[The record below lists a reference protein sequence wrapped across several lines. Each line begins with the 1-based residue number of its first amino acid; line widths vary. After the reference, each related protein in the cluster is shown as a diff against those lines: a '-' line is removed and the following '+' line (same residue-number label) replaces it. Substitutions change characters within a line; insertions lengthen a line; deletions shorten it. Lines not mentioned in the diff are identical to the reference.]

1 MRTKRKL
8 DIEINQEVNDII
20 TAVQNDTKSRYLDI
34 QLFNNGVVVDLTEH
48 KVRVYGFKA
57 DKKNF
62 WNDCKIEDAEN
73 GRILL
78 ELTTQMLAL
87 ADVIHLQIKIYNNE
101 ETEILS
107 TQIFKVWGTKDLFNN
122 EAVESSNEYGSV
134 VNLFQDVFEVRM
146 QIKEIL
152 DKIGEPGSKGEELQK
167 KTLFEQM
174 EWLIDFSQKNSVGSL
189 GEKIDEIKTRIDV
202 STTDWRIL
210 KKLKIKNWNTGLKT
224 QSKIEILTVNGAGS
238 LIMCPFSF
246 EISGAATVGDL
257 LTIVIEIDEKKI
269 LNLKLQ
275 NSQTNLSQYKSVTGI
290 MNPTVYNRMFE
301 NESKELMKLISFQ
314 SSSFTYPTELKFYP
328 YNNGNTENNI
338 YNLTDKEQKVNI
350 TTGPVSLYTGTTYI
364 CELGYALITTPL
376 KFNKSL
382 KVYFENSNVNIAG
395 YQAYNTII
403 YTLDE

>member
-78 ELTTQMLAL
+78 ELTNQILAL
-87 ADVIHLQIKIYNNE
+87 ADVVHLQLKIYNNE

-152 DKIGEPGSKGEELQK
+152 DKIGEPGAKGEELQK

-174 EWLIDFSQKNSVGSL
+174 EWLIDFNQKNSVGSL
-189 GEKIDEIKTRIDV
+189 GEKIDSIIDRDIKKNWT
-202 STTDWRIL
+202 SL
-210 KKLKIKNWNTGLKT
+210 PNLKIIQRSFESKNYTP
-224 QSKIEILTVNGAGS
+224 IEINGAGK
-238 LIMCPFSF
+238 LIMAVMNTNSISINGDQSYKIIVDDEVLFDAEITFDKSSF
-246 EISGAATVGDL
+246 DSVKKNRSSCQWGIVNTYISNL
-257 LTIVIEIDEKKI
+257 LTTLEERNDII
-269 LNLKLQ
+269 N
-275 NSQTNLSQYKSVTGI
+275 
-290 MNPTVYNRMFE
+290 
-301 NESKELMKLISFQ
+301 
-314 SSSFTYPTELKFYP
+314 
-328 YNNGNTENNI
+328 
-338 YNLTDKEQKVNI
+338 
-350 TTGPVSLYTGTTYI
+350 YT
-364 CELGYALITTPL
+364 
-376 KFNKSL
+376 FKSL
-382 KVYFENSNVNIAG
+382 KTFYINSIHFPILQEFIPNESAQLALKSAKVKRNATNNPLSGEYFAFFLPVRCLIDEPISFKKNFKIET
-395 YQAYNTII
+395 YNTNKFPNTTTTTCSLQLI
-403 YTLDE
+403 YSLDE

>member
-34 QLFNNGVVVDLTEH
+34 QLFNNGVVVDLTDH

-62 WNDCKIEDAEN
+62 WNDCKIEEATT

-189 GEKIDEIKTRIDV
+189 GEKIEEIIPKIYAENCYDYTMPSLSELNLNQEKVLFSLSGKGELLHAFIYPQFAGDSTRYDTPLLKFKLIVDDKILINARVIYNYRSANERFGFFSKTNLFFKLAGNTNGLSYYKDKYSSVSYIPYMFQNSSEVQSYEEVSIWPQQLIDFDELEKEVVIPT
-202 STTDWRIL
+202 IL
-210 KKLKIKNWNTGLKT
+210 APNLYWP
-224 QSKIEILTVNGAGS
+224 S
-238 LIMCPFSF
+238 
-246 EISGAATVGDL
+246 ISGVINETPIKFSKNIKMSITLLDKKGLASSNSIVGKML
-257 LTIVIEIDEKKI
+257 YK
-269 LNLKLQ
+269 LN
-275 NSQTNLSQYKSVTGI
+275 
-290 MNPTVYNRMFE
+290 
-301 NESKELMKLISFQ
+301 
-314 SSSFTYPTELKFYP
+314 
-328 YNNGNTENNI
+328 
-338 YNLTDKEQKVNI
+338 
-350 TTGPVSLYTGTTYI
+350 
-364 CELGYALITTPL
+364 
-376 KFNKSL
+376 
-382 KVYFENSNVNIAG
+382 
-395 YQAYNTII
+395 
-403 YTLDE
+403 